1 MHAFTE
7 SVGIPVR
14 PYILWLRLQL
24 AACDLVDGASI
35 TAAAYHAGF
44 SDAAHLTRTFRRMLG
59 VTPSD
64 LGLRN
69 RLSHGFSPSSVRQG

>member
-24 AACDLVDGASI
+24 AACDLIDGSSV
-35 TAAAYHAGF
+35 TAYRAGF
-44 SDAAHLTRTFRRMLG
+44 CDASHLTRTFRRMLG

-69 RLSHGFSPSSVRQG
+69 RLSHGFSPSSG